1 MSRLFVAIDLPK
13 ILKKMISMEIIEKL
27 SGVKKTP
34 EKNLHI
40 TLCFIGEADEKKTIE
55 KLSKIGFQKFRIEL
69 NGIGKFGERVIWVET
84 KSEEMKVLAEK
95 ISKTLGIKEEGGFSG
110 HLTIARAKKNQNPSV
125 FLKEI
130 EKIKDKKIGK
140 KFLAEKFVL
149 MKSELLPEGPVYS
162 QLKEF
167 SAEVL

>member
-13 ILKKMISMEIIEKL
+13 TLKKMIFTEISEKL
-27 SGVKKTP
+27 SGVKKIP

-55 KLSKIGFQKFRIEL
+55 KLSKIGFQKFQIEL
-69 NGIGKFGERVIWVET
+69 DGIGKFGERVIWMET
-84 KSEEMKVLAEK
+84 KSEEMKILAEK
-95 ISKTLGIKEEGGFSG
+95 ISKTLGIKEEKEFSG
-110 HLTIARAKKNQNPSV
+110 HLTIARAKSSQAPSI
-125 FLKEI
+125 FLKEF

-140 KFLAEKFVL
+140 EFLAEKFLL
-149 MKSELLPEGPVYS
+149 MKSELLPEGFVYS